1 VIADRRIEVYYYH
14 QHNFVLLS
22 PTNTSPIEK
31 VRNHPL
37 QTTMKNLADEFNHDS
52 HAFFFLNSKQH
63 IDSWILV
70 RG

>member
-14 QHNFVLLS
+14 QHKFIYLS

-31 VRNHPL
+31 VRKHPL
-37 QTTMKNLADEFNHDS
+37 QATMKNLSNKFNHDS

-70 RG
+70 RV